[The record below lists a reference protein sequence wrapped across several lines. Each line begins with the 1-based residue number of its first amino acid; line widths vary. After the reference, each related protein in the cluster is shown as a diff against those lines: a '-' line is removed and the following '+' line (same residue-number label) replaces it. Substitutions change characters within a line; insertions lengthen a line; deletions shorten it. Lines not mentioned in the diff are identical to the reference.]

1 MFRKLFGAEEAVSCS
16 GESGTCGAPS
26 ACSGEATAPPVE
38 KPIDPK
44 TKKELLAAYSTVF
57 DFEAVDIHEQNQ
69 KLSKYKGNVTLVV
82 NVASY

>member
-16 GESGTCGAPS
+16 GEGGTCGAPS
-26 ACSGEATAPPVE
+26 ACSGEAAPPD

-44 TKKELLAAYSTVF
+44 TKKELLAAYSTVY